1 MGAAGRCGGPCGLCA
16 GVAGTSVLNDQ
27 LGKTAT
33 VVKTREVTRVLID
46 SDVLIWLTRGNAS
59 AVDVVQNT
67 PDWVISAV
75 SYMELAQGCRNKT
88 ELKAMQK
95 AFKSGENDA
104 QPDILPIT
112 QTISNLACSLVEKY
126 ALSHSVHM
134 ADALIAA
141 TAMTYSLPLITA
153 NNKHFSAIDGLKI
166 QVFKP

>member
-1 MGAAGRCGGPCGLCA
+1 MTSSVKAAMPG
-16 GVAGTSVLNDQ
+16 S
-27 LGKTAT
+27 
-33 VVKTREVTRVLID
+33 RVLID

-59 AVDVVQNT
+59 AVAVVQNT

-95 AFKSGENDA
+95 AFKSSENNA
-104 QPDILPIT
+104 LPDILPIT
-112 QTISNLACSLVEKY
+112 QTISNLACTLVEKY

-166 QVFKP
+166 QVFKPWMWLLDLKTIPLI

>member
-1 MGAAGRCGGPCGLCA
+1 M
-16 GVAGTSVLNDQ
+16 TSSV
-27 LGKTAT
+27 KTAT
-33 VVKTREVTRVLID
+33 VVKTEEVTRVLID

-59 AVDVVQNT
+59 AVAVLQNT
-67 PDWVISAV
+67 PDWVISAA

-95 AFKSGENDA
+95 AFKSSENDA

-112 QTISNLACSLVEKY
+112 QTISNMACTLVEKY

-141 TAMTYSLPLITA
+141 TAMTHSLPLMTA
-153 NNKHFSAIDGLKI
+153 NNKHFSAIAGLKI

>member
-1 MGAAGRCGGPCGLCA
+1 MTGSVKAA
-16 GVAGTSVLNDQ
+16 
-27 LGKTAT
+27 TAAS
-33 VVKTREVTRVLID
+33 RRVLID

-59 AVDVVQNT
+59 AVADLQNT

-95 AFKSGENDA
+95 AFKSSENDA

-112 QTISNLACSLVEKY
+112 QTISNLACTLVEKY

-141 TAMTYSLPLITA
+141 TALEHSLPLLTG
-153 NNKHFSAIDGLKI
+153 NGKYFKVVDGL
-166 QVFKP
+166 QVVIFKP